1 MNEAVANCLSMMEI
15 GLEDAL
21 AMASL
26 TPARF
31 LGLEGEFG
39 RIAAG
44 WRADLV
50 ALDERI
56 NIHRTWIAGSD

>member
-1 MNEAVANCLSMMEI
+1 
-15 GLEDAL
+15 
-21 AMASL
+21 MASL

-31 LGLEGEFG
+31 LGLEGELG